1 MITTGVTGQQ
11 WRAEVTDRGHVY
23 TAEHDVG
30 WAVAAEDRW
39 HVAADEVA
47 VRQQRLEGAPVVETR
62 MRVLDGDA
70 VQRVWSVPD
79 HGGVTLIEIE
89 NDSPL
94 PIAAALF
101 GAPLATDRPPSSVPP
116 QGIELPADAI
126 VLPVA
131 HRTRVRA
138 AITHD
143 AAAAAGRVLP
153 GQLPDPLAV
162 ARGWRQTAESASRL
176 ILPDPALVDAVV
188 AARCDLL
195 LDGPALDDPLDTL
208 FDIAELVRL
217 GEPADAWAPEIVEP
231 VAAVARRDDPA
242 VDDALVALVRMATH
256 GDDRV
261 AARDLRRVL
270 KRRKRDGRGRGERTV
285 GSLATVQRGASAGR
299 FVGDVERFLAD
310 DGVVLPAGIPAGWR
324 GANFEV
330 YTVPVGADTTVSYA
344 VRWHGERPAVL
355 WEQHGEPIEL
365 TAPAVDPQWRTSE
378 AKGEAL
384 WRAPRGARSLQLGER
399 LDLPEGGD
407 IS

>member
-1 MITTGVTGQQ
+1 MISTGVTGQR
-11 WRAEVTDRGHVY
+11 WRAEVTDRGHVR

-47 VRQQRLEGAPVVETR
+47 VRQQRIEGAPVVETR

-70 VQRVWSVPD
+70 VHRAWSVAD

-131 HRTRVRA
+131 HRTRVRV
-138 AITHD
+138 AIAHEP
-143 AAAAAGRVLP
+143 AAAGRVVP

-162 ARGWRQTAESASRL
+162 ARGWRQTAEAASRL
-176 ILPDPALVDAVV
+176 VLPDPALVDAVV

-195 LDGPALDDPLDTL
+195 LDGPALDDPLNTL

-217 GEPADAWAPEIVEP
+217 GEPADVWAAEIVEP

-242 VDDALVALVRMATH
+242 VDDALVALVRMANH
-256 GDDRV
+256 GDDGV
-261 AARDLRRVL
+261 AARDLRRLL
-270 KRRKRDGRGRGERTV
+270 KRRRRDGRASGDRGL

-299 FVGDVERFLAD
+299 FVGDVERFLAA
-310 DGVVLPAGIPAGWR
+310 DGVLLPAGIPAGWR

-330 YTVPVGADTTVSYA
+330 YTLPVGADTAVSYA

-355 WEQHGEPIEL
+355 WEQHGAPTEIL
-365 TAPAVDPQWRTSE
+365 APAVDPDWRTRDV
-378 AKGEAL
+378 KGEAL
-384 WRAPRGARSLQLGER
+384 WRAPRGARALQLGER
-399 LDLPEGGD
+399 LDLPDGGD